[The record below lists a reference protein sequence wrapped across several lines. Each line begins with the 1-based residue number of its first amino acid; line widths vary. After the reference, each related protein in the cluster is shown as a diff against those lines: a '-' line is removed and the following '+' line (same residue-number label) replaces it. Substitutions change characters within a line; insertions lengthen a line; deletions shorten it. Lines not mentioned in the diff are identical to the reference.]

1 MLHVMALLSHIK
13 KQNWKDIWYF
23 IKAYECVEDVWLC
36 PICLGFVWC
45 VFVCLGYLF
54 CIFCCQN
61 VIHACTNLVIH
72 IWQRLMYALIRAATL
87 MSPSVCIWSFD
98 SVGIPAVLLLL
109 QHPDSCCP
117 SPFRYQEV
125 VDDSLSTGSEVTDLA
140 ETRRRRLERKDRL
153 SKSKLSSKLDEI
165 GKTTLANAQRHL
177 ETEDKVS
184 RRKQNVRGSRWS
196 MLLSRLL

>member
-1 MLHVMALLSHIK
+1 M
-13 KQNWKDIWYF
+13 WKTRTERTFWYF
-23 IKAYECVEDVWLC
+23 IKAYECVEDVWVC
-36 PICLGFVWC
+36 PICLGFVRC

-61 VIHACTNLVIH
+61 VIHACTNLVIR
-72 IWQRLMYALIRAATL
+72 IWQRLMYARTRTAALT
-87 MSPSVCIWSFD
+87 SPPVCISSFD

-117 SPFRYQEV
+117 YPFRYQEV
-125 VDDSLSTGSEVTDLA
+125 VDDSLSTGSEVADLA
-140 ETRRRRLERKDRL
+140 EARRRRLERKDRL

-165 GKTTLANAQRHL
+165 GKPTLADAQRHL

-184 RRKQNVRGSRWS
+184 RRKDNVRGSRWS
-196 MLLSRLL
+196 MLLSCLL